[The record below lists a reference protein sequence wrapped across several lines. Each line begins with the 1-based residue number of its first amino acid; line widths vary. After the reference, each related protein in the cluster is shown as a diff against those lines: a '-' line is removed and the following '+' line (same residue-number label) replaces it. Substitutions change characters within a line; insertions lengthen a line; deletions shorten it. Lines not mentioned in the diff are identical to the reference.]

1 MAQFQTFL
9 LQDFRNKNFVKE
21 FLQLLKLQVK
31 NKKNSKH
38 RFIIQ
43 QLAEIILDSILR
55 FLNELV
61 NTKEFEL
68 QTSCKKSYLN
78 QFA

>member
-9 LQDFRNKNFVKE
+9 LQDSRNKNFVKE

-55 FLNELV
+55 FLKELV

-68 QTSCKKSYLN
+68 QTSCKNSYLN